1 MSAGCKQGRSCVL
14 TQSKIFISLFL
25 MLLLSACSQPVTETP
40 EALVQAYQEA
50 VVTQDTQ
57 KAALLFYVSDK
68 DVPQELIGLISQG
81 LQLKFNQLL
90 AEHGPLA
97 SIELVDIQ
105 YAADN
110 TQAIAQVIFIYAHD
124 KKIKE
129 QWLLQ
134 KSQNNWKI
142 KIE

>member
-1 MSAGCKQGRSCVL
+1 ML
-14 TQSKIFISLFL
+14 TQCKIFIGLFL
-25 MLLLSACSQPVTETP
+25 LVLLSACSQPATETP

-50 VVTQDTQ
+50 VVAQDTQ
-57 KAALLFYVSDK
+57 KAAMLFYVSDK
-68 DVPQELIGLISQG
+68 DVPQELIDLISQG
-81 LQLKFNQLL
+81 LQLKFNQQL
-90 AEHGPLA
+90 AEHGSLA
-97 SIELVDIQ
+97 SIELADIK

-110 TQAIAQVIFIYAHD
+110 TQAIAQVVFIYAND
-124 KKIKE
+124 KKTKE

>member
-1 MSAGCKQGRSCVL
+1 ML

-97 SIELVDIQ
+97 SIELADIQ